1 MPVADSHLGICK
13 CGCKREVPNGRYWAS
28 DRCRRAANK
37 VGKYMPHRYEK
48 KLRTL
53 KRKS

>member
-1 MPVADSHLGICK
+1 MIADSHLYTCP
-13 CGCKREVPNGRYWAS
+13 CGCKKPIPNGRYFAS

-48 KLRTL
+48 KLRIL